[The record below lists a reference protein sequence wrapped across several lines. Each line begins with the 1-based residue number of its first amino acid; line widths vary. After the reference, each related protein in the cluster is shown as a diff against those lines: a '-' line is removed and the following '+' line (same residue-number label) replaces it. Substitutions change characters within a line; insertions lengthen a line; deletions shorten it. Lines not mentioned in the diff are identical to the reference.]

1 MFLLDEKG
9 HHKKNKPAIL
19 VNLKK
24 TRLVLNISDL
34 RYLRPSP
41 AKNRPINQTKSTKN
55 KNTKISLCKYSRKR
69 TYPYNSKFSA
79 DF

>member
-1 MFLLDEKG
+1 MFLQMKRVIT
-9 HHKKNKPAIL
+9 KKQACYFSESQ
-19 VNLKK
+19 K